1 MAFYGLYKFRYCA
14 IYRSMAGAKHMD
26 LDKYPEFLVG
36 QDGIP
41 LVSQMD
47 WELTPRPVRITLIAQ
62 HHQLEAL
69 QRRLEELEGKYR
81 ADSKNSDKPPSTD
94 SPLRKKKHK
103 KKGKPGAKKGHK
115 GHRQVMLEATKT
127 VPVRPERCSCGS
139 RRFKQLEPFYTH
151 QEIELP
157 EIRVEVT
164 HFVLHKGRCAH
175 CGKMNKAKVP
185 YSHKTGYGP
194 RLTALVGEMA
204 GVQGNSRA
212 TVQEF
217 LSSVFNLSVSKGA
230 IEKMVERS
238 SKAIEAHHHAIG
250 EVVRKQDVGFVDET
264 SWWRKDALEWLW
276 VMANRLGAHFLVHPR
291 RSKEAFE
298 ALVGHWRGTLVS
310 DGYGLYRRWPGSR
323 QSCLAHLIRKARG
336 LAQRQKEVVANFGR
350 KVEAELKRLCEMA
363 RGSPTLG
370 RYRAWYAR
378 FTHLVAQHIHRKD
391 EAGSFARRLLTEMD
405 SLIVFLYEPGVEP
418 TNNRAERALRFGVL
432 WRKRS
437 QGTDSDKGDRW
448 VERVLS
454 LRQTCRLHGR
464 PTYPILVDAIRS
476 YFTGQPPDLAWIAQH

>member
-1 MAFYGLYKFRYCA
+1 MD
-14 IYRSMAGAKHMD
+14 GAKHMD

-41 LVSQMD
+41 LVSQVD
-47 WELTPRPVRITLIAQ
+47 WELSPRSVRATLISW
-62 HHQLEAL
+62 HHRLEDQQSQLEAL
-69 QRRLEELEGKYR
+69 QGRPEELEGKYT

-103 KKGKPGAKKGHK
+103 KKGKPGAKKG
-115 GHRQVMLEATKT
+115 
-127 VPVRPERCSCGS
+127 
-139 RRFKQLEPFYTH
+139 
-151 QEIELP
+151 
-157 EIRVEVT
+157 
-164 HFVLHKGRCAH
+164 HKGRCAH

-204 GVQGNSRA
+204 GVQGNSRS

-238 SKAIEAHHHAIG
+238 SKAIEAHHHGIG

-298 ALVGHWRGTLVS
+298 ALVGNWRGTLVS

-363 RGSPTLG
+363 KGVSHHWRLQGLVCQIHSLG
-370 RYRAWYAR
+370 CPA
-378 FTHLVAQHIHRKD
+378 HPQ
-391 EAGSFARRLLTEMD
+391 
-405 SLIVFLYEPGVEP
+405 
-418 TNNRAERALRFGVL
+418 
-432 WRKRS
+432 
-437 QGTDSDKGDRW
+437 KG
-448 VERVLS
+448 
-454 LRQTCRLHGR
+454 
-464 PTYPILVDAIRS
+464 
-476 YFTGQPPDLAWIAQH
+476 